1 MCAWQVLK
9 MATKYLML
17 IALGTAVIGSAHSCP
32 EQCKCSDKSNHQFTD
47 CAYKELLEVP
57 VGLPS
62 NVTTLSLSANK
73 IKVLKSK
80 NFINVTQ
87 VTSLWLAHNEIV
99 TIERGTFAPLIQLKN
114 LDISYNKI
122 VHFPWEDLTNLT
134 ALQLLKMNNNEMVS
148 ISKDTFANLKEL
160 RSVRINNNKFTTIV
174 QGTFD
179 ALVAMSHLQIFH
191 NPFTCSCNLEWLRDW
206 ISKSSI
212 SIPEQNN
219 IVCDAPSH
227 LKGTQVISMPKLD
240 CKAPSVSITYQPNIE
255 NTELYEGYMVMLYC
269 ETKGTPKPEVTWEIY
284 AGNQLITFPLPAIVE
299 KIEIPINGPPTNAR
313 YLVFQ
318 NGTLIIPRMSK
329 KEDGNYTCSAVNDMG
344 KAERSVRLVV
354 AGTKKHTN
362 SMLDPKASSHLPE
375 DKLGSKGSKNSII
388 SMWPKSEKTKSLPTG
403 TSLITVDKEH
413 EEEGTDTLPFVGK
426 CGINDGTQY
435 ISNHAFNL
443 SLDELKQYT
452 FDFGVIALEVSETE
466 AKVQLNP
473 FQMANVKSNIHLSQQ
488 QDLQT
493 VNKEPFSLFQ
503 TSPKKSPLDIL
514 YVCVS
519 TGNGHSV
526 VKWSK
531 IEEGLNT
538 YRFQGLKP
546 GTNYTL
552 CLTYGGQDCQVQVV
566 FTTRKKIPSLLII
579 VVVSIFL
586 LALATVP
593 LLGATCCHLLYKYQ
607 GKTYKLIMKTQNPDQ
622 MEKQIAMDFDPRA
635 SFVGSEKNFNPSEL
649 EEGEGEGDG
658 EGEDVEGSVVT
669 ESIPESQSKTQ
680 EEFEVGSEYSDR
692 LPLGA
697 EAVNISAEI
706 NGNYKQPRWDVC
718 SSFALKHNTNQVN
731 TDCQLT

>member
-1 MCAWQVLK
+1 

-17 IALGTAVIGSAHSCP
+17 IALGTAVIGSAHCCP
-32 EQCKCSDKSNHQFTD
+32 QQCACSDKYNHQFAD
-47 CAYKELLEVP
+47 CAYKDLLEVP

-62 NVTTLSLSANK
+62 NVTTVSLSANK

-80 NFINVTQ
+80 TFINVTQ

-99 TIERGTFAPLIQLKN
+99 TVERDTLAPMIQLRN

-134 ALQLLKMNNNEMVS
+134 ALQMLKMNNNEMVS
-148 ISKDTFANLKEL
+148 IPKNAFSNLKDL

-174 QGTFD
+174 EGTFN
-179 ALVAMSHLQIFH
+179 ALAAMSHLQIFH
-191 NPFTCSCNLEWLRDW
+191 NPFICSCKLEWLRDW
-206 ISKSSI
+206 IIKSSI
-212 SIPEQNN
+212 SIPDQNN
-219 IVCDAPSH
+219 IICDAPSH

-240 CKAPSVSITYQPNIE
+240 CKAPSMSITYQPNIE
-255 NTELYEGYMVMLYC
+255 KTELYEGYMVTLHC
-269 ETKGTPKPEVTWEIY
+269 ETKGTPKPDVTWEIF

-299 KIEIPINGPPTNAR
+299 KIEIPINGPPTNTR
-313 YLVFQ
+313 FLVFQ
-318 NGTLIIPRMSK
+318 NGTLIIPRLSK

-344 KAERSVRLVV
+344 KAESSVRLVV
-354 AGTKKHTN
+354 AATKKHTIN
-362 SMLDPKASSHLPE
+362 SMPDTKSPSHLPE
-375 DKLGSKGSKNSII
+375 DKLGSKGSKNSVI
-388 SMWPKSEKTKSLPTG
+388 KSEEKTKSLSPG
-403 TSLITVDKEH
+403 TSKEQVVH
-413 EEEGTDTLPFVGK
+413 KEKMEEGADSLPFVGK

-473 FQMANVKSNIHLSQQ
+473 FQMANAKSNIHLSQQ
-488 QDLQT
+488 EDLQT
-493 VNKEPFSLFQ
+493 VNKEPS
-503 TSPKKSPLDIL
+503 TKKSVQDML
-514 YVCVS
+514 YLCVS
-519 TGNGHSV
+519 IGNGHSV
-526 VKWSK
+526 VQWSK
-531 IEEGLNT
+531 IEDGVNA
-538 YRFQGLKP
+538 YRFQHLKP

-566 FTTRKKIPSLLII
+566 FTTRKKIPSLFII

-586 LALATVP
+586 LGLATVP
-593 LLGATCCHLLYKYQ
+593 LMGATCCHLLYTYQ

-622 MEKQIAMDFDPRA
+622 MEKQIATDFDPRA

-649 EEGEGEGDG
+649 GEGEGEADGEEGDG
-658 EGEDVEGSVVT
+658 EGEDIEGSVVT

-706 NGNYKQPRWDVC
+706 NGNYKQPR
-718 SSFALKHNTNQVN
+718 
-731 TDCQLT
+731 

>member
-1 MCAWQVLK
+1 

-17 IALGTAVIGSAHSCP
+17 IALGTVVFVSVQGCP
-32 EQCKCSDKSNHQFTD
+32 GQCTCTDKYNHHFAD
-47 CAYKELLEVP
+47 CAYRDLLEVP
-57 VGLPS
+57 VGLPF
-62 NVTTLSLSANK
+62 NVSTLSLSANK

-87 VTSLWLAHNEIV
+87 ATSLWLAHNEIV
-99 TIERGTFAPLIQLKN
+99 TVERGTLAPMIELKN
-114 LDISYNKI
+114 LDISHNKI
-122 VHFPWEDLTNLT
+122 VHFPWEDLSNLT
-134 ALQLLKMNNNEMVS
+134 TLQLLKMNNNEMIS
-148 ISKDTFANLKEL
+148 IPKNAFANLKEL
-160 RSVRINNNKFTTIV
+160 RSIRINNNKFTTIV
-174 QGTFD
+174 WGTFN
-179 ALVAMSHLQIFH
+179 ALGSLSHLQIMH
-191 NPFTCSCNLEWLRDW
+191 NPFVCSCNLEWLRDW
-206 ISKSSI
+206 INKSSI
-212 SIPEQNN
+212 SIPEQEN
-219 IVCDAPSH
+219 IRCDAPAH
-227 LKGTQVISMPKLD
+227 LKGTQVTSMPKLD

-255 NTELYEGYMVMLYC
+255 NTEIYEGYTVTLDC
-269 ETKGTPKPEVTWEIY
+269 ETKGSPKPDVTWEIY
-284 AGNQLITFPLPAIVE
+284 SGNQLVTFPLPPAVE
-299 KIEIPINGPPTNAR
+299 KREVPINGAPTNAR
-313 YLVFQ
+313 FLVFQ
-318 NGTLIIPRMSK
+318 NGTLIIPRVSK
-329 KEDGNYTCSAVNDMG
+329 KEEGNYTCSAANDVG
-344 KAERSVRLVV
+344 KDAHSVRLAV
-354 AGTKKHTN
+354 GGIKKHAIN
-362 SMLDPKASSHLPE
+362 SMQDTKAPGNLP
-375 DKLGSKGSKNSII
+375 DKFGSKSPKNSVI
-388 SMWPKSEKTKSLPTG
+388 SMWPKSEEKTKSIPTG
-403 TSLITVDKEH
+403 TSLITVEKEQVG
-413 EEEGTDTLPFVGK
+413 EGTGALPFEGK

-473 FQMANVKSNIHLSQQ
+473 FQMASAKSGIHLNQQ

-493 VNKEPFSLFQ
+493 VNREPFSLIQ
-503 TSPKKSPLDIL
+503 SSLKKSPLDML

-519 TGNGHSV
+519 TGNGHSMV
-526 VKWSK
+526 QWSK
-531 IEEGLNT
+531 IEEGVNA

-622 MEKQIAMDFDPRA
+622 LEKQIATDFDPRA
-635 SFVGSEKNFNPSEL
+635 SFVGSEKTFNPSEL
-649 EEGEGEGDG
+649 GEGEGDVEEEGDG
-658 EGEDVEGSVVT
+658 EEAEGSVVT

-697 EAVNISAEI
+697 EAVNIDAEI
-706 NGNYKQPRWDVC
+706 NGNYKQPR
-718 SSFALKHNTNQVN
+718 
-731 TDCQLT
+731 

>member
-1 MCAWQVLK
+1 
-9 MATKYLML
+9 MAIKYLML
-17 IALGTAVIGSAHSCP
+17 IALGTAVIGSAHCCP
-32 EQCKCSDKSNHQFTD
+32 VRCTCTDKYNHQFAD

-57 VGLPS
+57 EGLPS
-62 NVTTLSLSANK
+62 NVSTLSLSANK

-80 NFINVTQ
+80 TFINVTQ

-99 TIERGTFAPLIQLKN
+99 TVERDTLAPLIQLRN
-114 LDISYNKI
+114 LDISHNKI
-122 VHFPWEDLTNLT
+122 VHFPWEDLTHLT

-148 ISKDTFANLKEL
+148 IPKNAFSNLKDL

-179 ALVAMSHLQIFH
+179 TVSHLQIFH

-206 ISKSSI
+206 INKSSI
-212 SIPEQNN
+212 SIPDQNN

-227 LKGTQVISMPKLD
+227 LKGIQVTNMPKLD

-255 NTELYEGYMVMLYC
+255 KTELYEGYLVMLYC
-269 ETKGTPKPEVTWEIY
+269 ETKGTPKPDVTWEIY

-299 KIEIPINGPPTNAR
+299 KIEIPVNGPPTNTR
-313 YLVFQ
+313 FLVFQ
-318 NGTLIIPRMSK
+318 NGTLIIPHMSK

-354 AGTKKHTN
+354 AGTKKHATN
-362 SMLDPKASSHLPE
+362 SMLDTKAPIHLPE
-375 DKLGSKGSKNSII
+375 DKLGSKSSKNSVI
-388 SMWPKSEKTKSLPTG
+388 SMWSKSEEKTKSLPTE
-403 TSLITVDKEH
+403 TSLIARDRERV
-413 EEEGTDTLPFVGK
+413 EEGTDSLPFVGK

-473 FQMANVKSNIHLSQQ
+473 FQMANAKSNIHLSQQ
-488 QDLQT
+488 VDLQT

-503 TSPKKSPLDIL
+503 TSTKKSPLDML
-514 YVCVS
+514 YLCVS

-526 VKWSK
+526 VQWSK
-531 IEEGLNT
+531 IEEGVNA

-622 MEKQIAMDFDPRA
+622 MEKHIATDFDPRA
-635 SFVGSEKNFNPSEL
+635 SFVGSEKNFDPSEL
-649 EEGEGEGDG
+649 GEGEGEADGEDG
-658 EGEDVEGSVVT
+658 EGEDIEGSVVT

-680 EEFEVGSEYSDR
+680 EDFEAGSEYSDR

-706 NGNYKQPRWDVC
+706 NGNYKQPR
-718 SSFALKHNTNQVN
+718 
-731 TDCQLT
+731 

>member
-1 MCAWQVLK
+1 

-17 IALGTAVIGSAHSCP
+17 IALGTAVIGSAHCCP
-32 EQCKCSDKSNHQFTD
+32 EQCTCSDKYNRQLTD
-47 CAYKELLEVP
+47 CANKELLEVP
-57 VGLPS
+57 EGLPS
-62 NVTTLSLSANK
+62 NVTTLSLTANK

-80 NFINVTQ
+80 SFINVIQ
-87 VTSLWLAHNEIV
+87 ATSLWLAHNEIV
-99 TIERGTFAPLIQLKN
+99 TVERDTLAPMIQLKN
-114 LDISYNKI
+114 LDISHNKI
-122 VHFPWEDLTNLT
+122 VHFPWEDLANLT

-148 ISKDTFANLKEL
+148 IPKNAFSNLKDL

-179 ALVAMSHLQIFH
+179 ALTAMSHLQIYH

-212 SIPEQNN
+212 SIPDQNN
-219 IVCDAPSH
+219 IVCEAPSH
-227 LKGTQVISMPKLD
+227 LKGTQVTSMPTLD

-255 NTELYEGYMVMLYC
+255 KTELYEGYLVMLYC
-269 ETKGTPKPEVTWEIY
+269 ETKGTPKPDVTWEIY

-299 KIEIPINGPPTNAR
+299 KIEIPVNGPPTNTR
-313 YLVFQ
+313 FLVFQ

-329 KEDGNYTCSAVNDMG
+329 KEEGNYTCSAVNDMG
-344 KAERSVRLVV
+344 KAEGSVRLVV
-354 AGTKKHTN
+354 AGTKKHAIN
-362 SMLDPKASSHLPE
+362 SMLDTKAPSHLPE
-375 DKLGSKGSKNSII
+375 DKLGSKGSKNSVI
-388 SMWPKSEKTKSLPTG
+388 SMWSKSEEKTKSLPTG
-403 TSLITVDKEH
+403 TSLIARDRERV
-413 EEEGTDTLPFVGK
+413 EEGADSLPFVGK

-473 FQMANVKSNIHLSQQ
+473 FQMANAKSNIHLSQQ
-488 QDLQT
+488 EDLQT

-503 TSPKKSPLDIL
+503 TSTKKSPLDML
-514 YVCVS
+514 YLCIS

-526 VKWSK
+526 VQWSK
-531 IEEGLNT
+531 IEEGVNA

-622 MEKQIAMDFDPRA
+622 MEKHIATDFDPRA
-635 SFVGSEKNFNPSEL
+635 SFVGSEKNFDPSEL
-649 EEGEGEGDG
+649 GEAEGEADGEDG
-658 EGEDVEGSVVT
+658 EGEDIEGSVVT

-680 EEFEVGSEYSDR
+680 EDFEAGSEYSDR

-706 NGNYKQPRWDVC
+706 NGNYKQPR
-718 SSFALKHNTNQVN
+718 
-731 TDCQLT
+731 

>member
-1 MCAWQVLK
+1 MKSLDFMVLT
-9 MATKYLML
+9 MASKYLML
-17 IALGTAVIGSAHSCP
+17 IALGTAVIGSVHCCP
-32 EQCKCSDKSNHQFTD
+32 EQCICSDKHNHQFAD
-47 CAYKELLEVP
+47 CAYKDLLEVP

-62 NVTTLSLSANK
+62 NSTTLSLSANK

-80 NFINVTQ
+80 TFINVTQ

-99 TIERGTFAPLIQLKN
+99 IVERDTLAPMIQLRN
-114 LDISYNKI
+114 LDISHNKI
-122 VHFPWEDLTNLT
+122 VYFPWEDLANLT
-134 ALQLLKMNNNEMVS
+134 ALQLLKMNNNEMIS
-148 ISKDTFANLKEL
+148 IPKNAFSNLKEL

-179 ALVAMSHLQIFH
+179 ALTAMSHLQIFH

-206 ISKSSI
+206 IGKSSI
-212 SIPEQNN
+212 SIPDQNN
-219 IVCDAPSH
+219 IVCEAPAH
-227 LKGTQVISMPKLD
+227 LLGTKVTSMPKLD

-255 NTELYEGYMVMLYC
+255 NTELYEGYMVILNC
-269 ETKGTPKPEVTWEIY
+269 ETKGTPKPEVTWEIF
-284 AGNQLITFPLPAIVE
+284 ARNQLITFPLPAIVE
-299 KIEIPINGPPTNAR
+299 RSEIPINGPPTNTR
-313 YLVFQ
+313 FLVFQ
-318 NGTLIIPRMSK
+318 NGTLIIPRMTK
-329 KEDGNYTCSAVNDMG
+329 KEDGNYTCSAFNDVG
-344 KAERSVRLVV
+344 KANHSVKLVV
-354 AGTKKHTN
+354 AGTKKHAIN
-362 SMLDPKASSHLPE
+362 SMLETKAASHLPG
-375 DKLGSKGSKNSII
+375 DKLGSESSKNNVIN
-388 SMWPKSEKTKSLPTG
+388 MWPKSEEKTKSVPTG
-403 TSLITVDKEH
+403 TSLITVVKKQAEK
-413 EEEGTDTLPFVGK
+413 GTDTLPFIGK

-473 FQMANVKSNIHLSQQ
+473 FQLANAKSNVHLSQQ

-493 VNKEPFSLFQ
+493 VNKEPFSLFH
-503 TSPKKSPLDIL
+503 TSTKKSPLDML
-514 YVCVS
+514 YLCVS

-526 VKWSK
+526 VQWSK
-531 IEEGLNT
+531 IEEGVNA
-538 YRFQGLKP
+538 YRFQGLKS

-593 LLGATCCHLLYKYQ
+593 LLGATCCHLLHKYQ

-622 MEKQIAMDFDPRA
+622 MEKQIAADFDPRA
-635 SFVGSEKNFNPSEL
+635 SFVGSDKNFNPSEL
-649 EEGEGEGDG
+649 GEGEGEVEGEEEDG

-669 ESIPESQSKTQ
+669 ESIPESQSKMQ
-680 EEFEVGSEYSDR
+680 EDFEVGSEYSDR

-697 EAVNISAEI
+697 EAVNISTEI
-706 NGNYKQPRWDVC
+706 NGNYKEPR
-718 SSFALKHNTNQVN
+718 
-731 TDCQLT
+731 

>member
-1 MCAWQVLK
+1 

-17 IALGTAVIGSAHSCP
+17 IALGTAVIGSVYCCP
-32 EQCKCSDKSNHQFTD
+32 EQCTCSDKYNHQFAE

-80 NFINVTQ
+80 TFINVTQ

-99 TIERGTFAPLIQLKN
+99 TVERDTLAPMIQLKN
-114 LDISYNKI
+114 LDISHNKI

-148 ISKDTFANLKEL
+148 IPKNAFSNLKDL

-179 ALVAMSHLQIFH
+179 ALTAMSHLQIFH
-191 NPFTCSCNLEWLRDW
+191 NPFTCSCNLEWFRDW
-206 ISKSSI
+206 ITKSSI
-212 SIPEQNN
+212 SIPDQNN

-227 LKGTQVISMPKLD
+227 LKGTQVTSMPKLD

-255 NTELYEGYMVMLYC
+255 KTELYEGYLVMLYC
-269 ETKGTPKPEVTWEIY
+269 ETKGTPKPDVTWEIF

-299 KIEIPINGPPTNAR
+299 KIEIPVNGPPTNTR
-313 YLVFQ
+313 FLVFQ
-318 NGTLIIPRMSK
+318 NGTLIIPRVSK
-329 KEDGNYTCSAVNDMG
+329 KDDGNYTCSAVNDMG

-354 AGTKKHTN
+354 AGTKKHAIN
-362 SMLDPKASSHLPE
+362 SMPDTKAPSHLPE
-375 DKLGSKGSKNSII
+375 DKLGSKGSKNSVIN
-388 SMWPKSEKTKSLPTG
+388 MWSKSEEKTKSLPTG
-403 TSLITVDKEH
+403 PSIIARDREKV
-413 EEEGTDTLPFVGK
+413 EEGADSLPFVGK

-473 FQMANVKSNIHLSQQ
+473 FQMANAKSNIHLSHQE
-488 QDLQT
+488 DLQT
-493 VNKEPFSLFQ
+493 VNKEPFRLFQ
-503 TSPKKSPLDIL
+503 TSTKKSPLDML
-514 YVCVS
+514 YLCVS

-526 VKWSK
+526 VQWSK
-531 IEEGLNT
+531 IEEGVNA

-622 MEKQIAMDFDPRA
+622 MEKHIATDFDPRA
-635 SFVGSEKNFNPSEL
+635 SFVGSEKNFDPSEL
-649 EEGEGEGDG
+649 GEGEGEADGEDG
-658 EGEDVEGSVVT
+658 EGEDIEGSVVT

-680 EEFEVGSEYSDR
+680 EDFEAGSEYSDR

-706 NGNYKQPRWDVC
+706 NGNYKQPR
-718 SSFALKHNTNQVN
+718 
-731 TDCQLT
+731 

>member
-1 MCAWQVLK
+1 

-17 IALGTAVIGSAHSCP
+17 IALGTAVIGSVHCCP
-32 EQCKCSDKSNHQFTD
+32 EQCTCSDKYNHQFAD
-47 CAYKELLEVP
+47 CAYKNLLEVP
-57 VGLPS
+57 MGLPS
-62 NVTTLSLSANK
+62 NVTTVSLSANK
-73 IKVLKSK
+73 LKVLKSK
-80 NFINVTQ
+80 AFINVTQ
-87 VTSLWLAHNEIV
+87 TTSLWLAHNEIV
-99 TIERGTFAPLIQLKN
+99 TIERDTLAPMIQLRN
-114 LDISYNKI
+114 LDISHNKI

-148 ISKDTFANLKEL
+148 IPKNAFSNLKDL

-179 ALVAMSHLQIFH
+179 ALTAMSHLQIFH
-191 NPFTCSCNLEWLRDW
+191 NPFICSCNLEWLRDW
-206 ISKSSI
+206 ITKSSI
-212 SIPEQNN
+212 SIPEPNN

-227 LKGTQVISMPKLD
+227 LNGTQVTSMPKLD

-255 NTELYEGYMVMLYC
+255 NTELIEGYTVMLYC
-269 ETKGTPKPEVTWEIY
+269 ETKGTPKPDVTWEIY
-284 AGNQLITFPLPAIVE
+284 AGNQLIRFPLPAIVE
-299 KIEIPINGPPTNAR
+299 KIEIPINGPPTNTR
-313 YLVFQ
+313 FLVFQ
-318 NGTLIIPRMSK
+318 NGTLTIPRMSK

-344 KAERSVRLVV
+344 KAERSVRLV
-354 AGTKKHTN
+354 ATGTKKHAIN
-362 SMLDPKASSHLPE
+362 SMHDIKSPSHLPE
-375 DKLGSKGSKNSII
+375 DKLGSKGSKNSVI
-388 SMWPKSEKTKSLPTG
+388 SMWSKSEEKTKSLPTG
-403 TSLITVDKEH
+403 TSLITVDKEQV
-413 EEEGTDTLPFVGK
+413 EEGADSLPFVGK

-473 FQMANVKSNIHLSQQ
+473 FQMANAKSNIHLSQQ
-488 QDLQT
+488 EDLQT

-503 TSPKKSPLDIL
+503 TSTKKSPLDML
-514 YVCVS
+514 YLCVS
-519 TGNGHSV
+519 NGNGHSV
-526 VKWSK
+526 VQWSK
-531 IEEGLNT
+531 IEEGINA

-622 MEKQIAMDFDPRA
+622 MEKHIATDFDPRA

-649 EEGEGEGDG
+649 GEGEGEADGEDG
-658 EGEDVEGSVVT
+658 EGEDIEGSVVT

-706 NGNYKQPRWDVC
+706 NGNYKQPR
-718 SSFALKHNTNQVN
+718 
-731 TDCQLT
+731 

>member
-9 MATKYLML
+9 MATRYLML
-17 IALGTAVIGSAHSCP
+17 IALGTAVIGSVHSCP
-32 EQCKCSDKSNHQFTD
+32 EQCKCSDKLNHQFTD
-47 CAYKELLEVP
+47 CAYRDLLEVP
-57 VGLPS
+57 MGLPS

-80 NFINVTQ
+80 DFRNVTQ

-99 TIERGTFAPLIQLKN
+99 TVERGTFALLIQLKN
-114 LDISYNKI
+114 LDISNNKI
-122 VHFPWEDLTNLT
+122 EHFPWEDLTNLA

-148 ISKDTFANLKEL
+148 IPKDTFANLKEL

-212 SIPEQNN
+212 SIPEQDN

-227 LKGTQVISMPKLD
+227 LRGTQVTSMPKLD

-255 NTELYEGYMVMLYC
+255 KTELYEGYMVMLYC

-284 AGNQLITFPLPAIVE
+284 AGNQLITFSLPAIVE
-299 KIEIPINGPPTNAR
+299 KIEVPINGPPSNAR
-313 YLVFQ
+313 FLVFQ
-318 NGTLIIPRMSK
+318 NGTLIIPRISK

-344 KAERSVRLVV
+344 TVKRSVRLVV
-354 AGTKKHTN
+354 AATKKHDIN

-375 DKLGSKGSKNSII
+375 DKPGAKGSKNSV
-388 SMWPKSEKTKSLPTG
+388 MWSKPEERTKSLPTG
-403 TSLITVDKEH
+403 TSLITVDKER
-413 EEEGTDTLPFVGK
+413 EEEGTLPFLGK
-426 CGINDGTQY
+426 CGVNDGTQY

-473 FQMANVKSNIHLSQQ
+473 FQMANAKSNIHLSQQ

-503 TSPKKSPLDIL
+503 TSTKKSPLDML
-514 YVCVS
+514 YLCIS
-519 TGNGHSV
+519 TGYGHSV
-526 VKWSK
+526 VQWSK
-531 IEEGLNT
+531 IEEGVNA

-622 MEKQIAMDFDPRA
+622 MEKQIATDFDLRA
-635 SFVGSEKNFNPSEL
+635 SFVGSEKNYNPSEL
-649 EEGEGEGDG
+649 EEGEGEADGEEGDG

-706 NGNYKQPRWDVC
+706 NERLSWPEVC
-718 SSFALKHNTNQVN
+718 SSSPQKAFITG
-731 TDCQLT
+731 